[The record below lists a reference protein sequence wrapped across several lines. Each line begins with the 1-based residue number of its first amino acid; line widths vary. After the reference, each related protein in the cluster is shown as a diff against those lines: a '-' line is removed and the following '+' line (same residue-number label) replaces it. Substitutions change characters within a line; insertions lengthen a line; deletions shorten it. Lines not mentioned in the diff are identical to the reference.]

1 MNLKSQS
8 GLVLVI
14 SLLMLLVLTV
24 IGIAVIS
31 SSTFETKLAAINRG
45 ETNALYSTDGTIQ
58 LLAGNSENF
67 ITGKFSGNK
76 YNPFTDSSNL
86 NPGNAKVEITYIP
99 DQIGSPRGLGFSS
112 TSFEFEYFS
121 VNATGQDQV
130 ETISKSSSVVEE
142 KFVRLVPSLQNGN

>member
-1 MNLKSQS
+1 MNLKNQS

-14 SLLMLLVLTV
+14 SLLILLVLTV
-24 IGIAVIS
+24 LGVAAIS
-31 SSTFETKLAAINRG
+31 SSTFETKLAGINRG

-67 ITGKFSGNK
+67 VTSKFSSNK

-86 NPGNAKVEITYIP
+86 NPANAKVEIAYIP
-99 DQIGSPRGLGFSS
+99 DQLGCPRGLGFSS
-112 TSFEFEYFS
+112 TSFDFEYFS

-130 ETISKSSSVVEE
+130 EAISKSSSVVEE
-142 KFVRLVPSLQNGN
+142 KLVRLVPNLANGN